1 MPAARRAGILEG
13 EQRIS
18 GVWRTPDAP
27 GLFTPQPDIAQ
38 HVWYARDVRGIE
50 RALHLKLAAPV
61 LVEAAAAPVRGGWPK
76 GGQTVVQL
84 RNEHLQYAITWFL
97 LAASLVV
104 VYFAYHRA
112 QGRLGV
118 RR

>member
-1 MPAARRAGILEG
+1 M
-13 EQRIS
+13 

-27 GLFTPQPDIAQ
+27 GLFTPEPDLGRHI
-38 HVWYARDVRGIE
+38 WYARDVAGI
-50 RALHLKLAAPV
+50 AKAFGLKLAAPV
-61 LVEAAAAPVRGGWPK
+61 VVEADATPVPGGWPK
-76 GGQTVVQL
+76 GGQTIVTL

-104 VYFAYHRA
+104 IYFAYHRA
-112 QGRLGV
+112 EGRFGF